1 MLTAIIVIDI
11 IALLW
16 VIQAMRDWPRAN
28 KLILKLHKDS
38 HNLSLNERTTI
49 EQKVR
54 TSQDNL
60 DSLFGFVAVAALFNV
75 AIVLYKILI

>member
-16 VIQAMRDWPRAN
+16 VIQVMRDWPRAN

-38 HNLSLNERTTI
+38 YNLSLNERTTI